1 MSDAHA
7 ILGRFAD
14 ALEAKANA
22 GNQAED
28 DLASDE
34 LIEALHDVERNSAE
48 MAALLRELLSGTLGY
63 RQ

>member
-1 MSDAHA
+1 MADAHA
-7 ILGRFAD
+7 ILGKFAD

-34 LIEALHDVERNSAE
+34 LIEALGDVERNAAE
-48 MAALLRELLSGTLGY
+48 TAELLRQLLSSPTVET
-63 RQ
+63 